1 MGSKLEA
8 GAFILTP
15 RLWYTLS
22 HLGPDPTSPVLLQ
35 AAPPGSN
42 SRSPSGAVLLLDFPA
57 PGSSGHSE
65 QPLPGK

>member
-1 MGSKLEA
+1 MGSELEA

-22 HLGPDPTSPVLLQ
+22 RLGPDPSPLLLQ
-35 AAPPGSN
+35 APPPGGN